1 MSKSRNHLFLSIVS
15 IPVVLILVATFTGSP
30 LAIVTVVAFDAFLGT
45 VRICYERTLVGRQ
58 AEVTPLEA
66 GTAPGAFQQA
76 YDVVL
81 GKRGRIRFS
90 DRLPSVAPQHL
101 PYVVDLWSVLTYTWM
116 PTALLWAFTWDS
128 MGGLGVGLLGGLV
141 GLPLVVA
148 KHYLLVR
155 TWAANGR
162 YATASPQS
170 IRRRREFL
178 YFAAVTSVGAMVL
191 AADPYP
197 TDVAVATMVFVFPK
211 VFFDLHDAG
220 IGPWPLTFDPSV
232 DREADDTPIETPPAT
247 PRQRFGTEWR
257 VIRRVSI
264 TEGIVFSLVQVG
276 VLPTV
281 IGVSTIAL
289 ASSLQAGVVAWFVT
303 VVVLVALWVATTLS
317 IHWLGEANEQYR
329 VYDDCVVAYDTFL
342 GEPQWRVSADEIT
355 RVSRGDTRPGLQIPK
370 ILDTMPYSEY
380 PVVIERGG
388 DDPIEV
394 EKLSDPEGFAD
405 AVRELGRRS
414 IDTSTAVRTRE

>member
-1 MSKSRNHLFLSIVS
+1 MRRSRNLLFLSIVS
-15 IPVVLILVATFTGSP
+15 LPVVLVLVATSTGSP
-30 LAIVTVVAFDAFLGT
+30 LAIATVIAFDAFLGT
-45 VRICYERTLVGRQ
+45 VRICYERMAAGRQ
-58 AEVTPLEA
+58 ADESPLGA
-66 GTAPGAFQQA
+66 GVAYGAFQQL

-81 GKRGRIRFS
+81 DKRGRTRFS

-101 PYVVDLWSVLTYTWM
+101 PYVVDLWSVLMVTWT

-128 MGGLGVGLLGGLV
+128 MGGLGVGLLGSLV

-155 TWAANGR
+155 TWAVNGR

-247 PRQRFGTEWR
+247 PRQCFDTEWR

-264 TEGIVFSLVQVG
+264 TEGIVFSLLQVG

-303 VVVLVALWVATTLS
+303 VVVLVALWVAAVFS

-342 GEPQWRVSADEIT
+342 DEPQWRVSAAEIT
-355 RVSRGDTRPGLQIPK
+355 GVSRGDSRPGVQIPK
-370 ILDTMPYSEY
+370 ILDTMPYSEH
-380 PVVIERGG
+380 PVVIERGE

-405 AVRELGRRS
+405 AVRELGRRPV
-414 IDTSTAVRTRE
+414 DTSIEARTRE